1 MGILLIMN
9 TYTSCF
15 IGIPLPEKYQ
25 QSFKDLL
32 EEIPRINLLFKQPY
46 LKTPHITVCY
56 LDKQSQNDLQN
67 IAKNVKNYLGILKNV
82 KLKIGGFGY
91 FRGDE
96 PKVVFLAVEYPKEL
110 QEFNEALTKSLSVY
124 SATDSNLPF
133 HPHVTVAWVGDSEAQ
148 KVFKIYQPEFQILLD
163 KINWTFE
170 VTEVILYGA
179 DSTKQPEYQEKLVSL
194 EVK

>member
-1 MGILLIMN
+1 MYL
-9 TYTSCF
+9 YTSCF

-32 EEIPRINLLFKQPY
+32 EEIPRINPLLKQPY

-56 LDKQSQNDLQN
+56 LNKQSQNDLQN
-67 IAKNVKNYLGILKNV
+67 IAKNVKNYLKILKNV

-96 PKVVFLAVEYPKEL
+96 PRVVFLDVIYPKEL
-110 QEFNEALTKSLSVY
+110 QKFNEALTKSLSVY
-124 SATDSNLPF
+124 SAIDNSLPF
-133 HPHVTVAWVGDSEAQ
+133 HPHVTAAWVGDPEAQ
-148 KVFKIYQPEFQILLD
+148 QVFKKYQPELQTLLD

-170 VTEVILYGA
+170 ITEVVIYGA
-179 DSTKQPEYQEKLVSL
+179 DSTKQPEYQEKLISL
-194 EVK
+194 EVR

>member
-1 MGILLIMN
+1 MDI
-9 TYTSCF
+9 YTSCF

-32 EEIPRINLLFKQPY
+32 WEIPQINPLFKQPY

-67 IAKNVKNYLGILKNV
+67 IAKIIKNYLGILKNV

-91 FRGDE
+91 FRE
-96 PKVVFLAVEYPKEL
+96 AKPRVVFLAVEYPKKL
-110 QEFNEALTKSLSVY
+110 QDFNKTLTKSLSVH
-124 SATDSNLPF
+124 SATYNNLPF
-133 HPHVTVAWVGDSEAQ
+133 HPHVTVSWVGDLEAQ
-148 KVFKIYQPEFQILLD
+148 RVFKTHQPELESLLN

-170 VTEVILYGA
+170 ITEVVIYGA
-179 DSTKQPEYQEKLVSL
+179 DSTKQPEYQKKIISL
-194 EVK
+194 EVR